1 MGEIERIVED
11 VYPACAL
18 LAGTKLDLFTPMAE
32 RPRSGAELAEELV
45 AVRGPSRAP
54 MQRPLADP
62 PSVALRCLRLARA
75 GRSGRG
81 PARGQAWG

>member
-45 AVRGPSRAP
+45 AVRAGSPSACRDASVNRGHGSGIAPSRPVDA
-54 MQRPLADP
+54 
-62 PSVALRCLRLARA
+62 ALYCRRR
-75 GRSGRG
+75 
-81 PARGQAWG
+81 